1 MFYDKSN
8 HTIKKWVTIM
18 LDNSLINIRDFLH
31 AQLCYQYFITPLKRS
46 MPKQYHSY
54 AERACTLLE
63 RQRNELIQIVDP
75 RHHVIHHFSQ
85 PKIPNA
91 KKILITHGWMSR
103 SAYMVGL
110 INLLHKQGYDVYA
123 LDFPAHGEAKGLQL
137 TWIEAVSVLR
147 RTLNHFGP
155 FYAVIG
161 HSFGGSMLL
170 NTLNLA
176 NQLPEWNLS
185 TTPNRVVLMASPVRM
200 RTPVNQLARQLKLSA
215 NGYIHLR
222 NIFRQQSP
230 IDLKRLAFTNY
241 TKQAK
246 TPFLCIH
253 GQDDH
258 YIPPKESILFCENY
272 PHASLSLIPHVEHI
286 SILLND
292 RIDKIITNFLLS

>member
-1 MFYDKSN
+1 M
-8 HTIKKWVTIM
+8 T
-18 LDNSLINIRDFLH
+18 DNSLTNIKDFLH
-31 AQLCYQYFITPLKRS
+31 AHFCYQYFITPTKRS
-46 MPKQYHSY
+46 MPKQYRAY
-54 AERACTLLE
+54 AERACQLLE
-63 RQRNELIQIVDP
+63 RQRNELIHIAEP

-85 PKIPNA
+85 PHIPSA

-110 INLLHKQGYDVYA
+110 IKLLHKQGFDVYA

-137 TWIEAVSVLR
+137 TWSDAAAILR

-176 NQLPEWNLS
+176 NQQSEWHLS
-185 TTPNRVVLMASPVRM
+185 TPPDRVVLLASPTRM

-215 NGYIHLR
+215 KGYILLR
-222 NIFRQQSP
+222 NFFREQSP
-230 IDLKRLAFTNY
+230 VDLKQLAFSHY
-241 TKQAK
+241 TKKAK

-253 GQDDH
+253 GKDDDF
-258 YIPPKESILFCENY
+258 ISPKESIIFCEKY
-272 PHASLSLIPHVEHI
+272 PHASLSLLPNLDHI
-286 SILLND
+286 SILMD
-292 RIDKIITNFLLS
+292 TRVEKIVTHFLMS